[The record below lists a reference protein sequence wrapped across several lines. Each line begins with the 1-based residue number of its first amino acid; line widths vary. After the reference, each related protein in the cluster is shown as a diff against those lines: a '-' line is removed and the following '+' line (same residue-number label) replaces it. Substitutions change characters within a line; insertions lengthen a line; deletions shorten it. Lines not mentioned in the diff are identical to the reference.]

1 MASTVAAQPQL
12 EKKEP
17 QPSARS
23 RWLILTVVLVLLVL
37 GGAAFFWRR
46 YWPFERQ
53 PVIEDLQEA
62 GDSHVTIRGF
72 HRTYFPYPG
81 CVLEGVV
88 FTRGGNSPKPLIT
101 IEKLTIQSSYLN
113 ILRSHVSRISAEGM
127 HIFIPVFGTAP
138 PFHAKRST
146 AAIGEMTTT
155 NMTVEFGRTNGKPPI
170 RFDIHEAVLN
180 NVGWDGPLTYHLK
193 VHNPEPP
200 GEVTA
205 SGKFGIWNDNDPGQT
220 PISGEY
226 TFDHADLSVY
236 HGVAGILS
244 SLGKFSGNLNHIDIS
259 GTTDTPDF
267 ELESGKHRVQL
278 KSQFSAYV
286 DATHG
291 DTFLKRVDVH
301 FRKTH
306 VIVHGS
312 IAKSP
317 NGKSKTA
324 LLDLST
330 ENGRIEDVLGLFV
343 EAPRAPMSGP
353 VTLSAKVKIPPGDR
367 PFLEKLELLGKFGI
381 AGGGFSNSDTQ
392 EGVNKLSAGAR
403 GEKDTLDP
411 ETVLTD
417 LTGEVSLYNGVST
430 FSDLAFSVPGAAARL
445 HGTYNVINYKIDLH
459 GQMKVDTKIS
469 KTTSGA
475 KSLLLKM
482 MDPFFKKRKKGEV
495 VPIKISGTYDK
506 PSFGL
511 DLNDKQAQSVESPSH
526 HHVRNGLAQ
535 PPSH

>member
-12 EKKEP
+12 NRRER
-17 QPSARS
+17 QPSPRS
-23 RWLILTVVLVLLVL
+23 NKIIYAAIVALVVLGV
-37 GGAAFFWRR
+37 AAFLWHH
-46 YWPFERQ
+46 YWPFEQRA
-53 PVIEDLQEA
+53 VIEDLEEA
-62 GDSHVTIRGF
+62 GDSHVTIRDF

-81 CVLEGVV
+81 CVLDGVV

-113 ILRSHVSRISAEGM
+113 VLRSHVNRITAEGM
-127 HIFIPVFGTAP
+127 HVFIPVFGTAP

-146 AAIGEMTTT
+146 VAIGEMTTT
-155 NMTVEFGRTNGKPPI
+155 DMTVEFARTDDKPPL
-170 RFDIHEAVLN
+170 RFDIREAHLHD
-180 NVGWDGPLTYHLK
+180 VGWDGPLTYHVN

-200 GEVTA
+200 GEVTT

-226 TFDHADLSVY
+226 TFDHADLGVY
-236 HGVAGILS
+236 HGIGGTLS
-244 SLGKFSGNLNHIDIS
+244 SVGKFGGKLNHIDIS

-267 ELESGKHRVQL
+267 EVTSGKHRVQL
-278 KSQFSAYV
+278 NTQFSAYV

-306 VIVHGS
+306 VVAQGS

-317 NGKSKTA
+317 NVKGKTA

-353 VTLSAKVKIPPGDR
+353 VTLRAKVKIPPGER
-367 PFLEKLELLGKFGI
+367 PFLEKVELLGKFGI
-381 AGGGFSNSDTQ
+381 SGGGFSNSDTQ

-403 GEKDTLDP
+403 GEKDTADP

-417 LTGEVSLYNGVST
+417 LTGEVALYNGVST
-430 FSDLAFSVPGAAARL
+430 FNDLAFSVPGAAARM
-445 HGTYNVINYKIDLH
+445 HGTYNIINHKIDLR

-475 KSLLLKM
+475 KALLMKM

-495 VPIKISGTYDK
+495 VPVRISGTYEK

-511 DLNDKQAQSVESPSH
+511 ALNDKQAQSVDPPSH

>member
-12 EKKEP
+12 NRRER
-17 QPSARS
+17 QPNPRS
-23 RWLILTVVLVLLVL
+23 NKIIYAAIVALVVLGV
-37 GGAAFFWRR
+37 AAFLWHH
-46 YWPFERQ
+46 YWPFEQRA
-53 PVIEDLQEA
+53 VIEDLEEA
-62 GDSHVTIRGF
+62 GDSHVTIRDF

-81 CVLEGVV
+81 CVLDGVV

-101 IEKLTIQSSYLN
+101 IEKLTIQSSYVN
-113 ILRSHVSRISAEGM
+113 VLRSHVNRITAEGM
-127 HIFIPVFGTAP
+127 HVFIPVFGTAP

-146 AAIGEMTTT
+146 VAIGEMTTT
-155 NMTVEFGRTNGKPPI
+155 DMTVEFARADDKPPL
-170 RFDIHEAVLN
+170 RFDIHEAHLHD
-180 NVGWDGPLTYHLK
+180 VGWDGPLTYHLK

-200 GEVTA
+200 GEVTT

-226 TFDHADLSVY
+226 TFDHADLGVY
-236 HGVAGILS
+236 HGIGGMLS
-244 SLGKFSGNLNHIDIS
+244 SAGKFSGKLNHIDIS

-267 ELESGKHRVQL
+267 EVASGKHRVQL
-278 KSQFSAYV
+278 KTQFSAYV

-306 VIVHGS
+306 VVAQGS

-317 NGKSKTA
+317 NVKGKTA

-353 VTLSAKVKIPPGDR
+353 VTLRAKVKIPPGER
-367 PFLEKLELLGKFGI
+367 PFLEKVELLGKFGI
-381 AGGGFSNSDTQ
+381 SGGGFSNSDTQ

-403 GEKDTLDP
+403 GEKDSSDP

-417 LTGEVSLYNGVST
+417 LTGEVALYNGVST
-430 FSDLAFSVPGAAARL
+430 FNDLAFSVPGAAARM
-445 HGTYNVINYKIDLH
+445 HGTYNIINHKIDLR

-475 KSLLLKM
+475 KALLMKM

-495 VPIKISGTYDK
+495 VPVRISGTYEK

-511 DLNDKQAQSVESPSH
+511 ALNDKQAQSVDPPSH

>member
-23 RWLILTVVLVLLVL
+23 RWLILTVVLILLVL

-53 PVIEDLQEA
+53 PVIEDLEEA
-62 GDSHVTIRGF
+62 GNSHVTVRDF

-81 CVLEGVV
+81 CVVDGVV
-88 FTRGGNSPKPLIT
+88 FTRGNSPHPLIT
-101 IEKLTIQSSYLN
+101 IDRLTIQTSYLQV
-113 ILRSHVSRISAEGM
+113 LRSRVNRITAEGL
-127 HIFIPVFGTAP
+127 HVFIPAFGTAP

-146 AAIGEMTTT
+146 VAIAEMSTT
-155 NMTVEFGRTNGKPPI
+155 NMTLEFAFHEANKPPL
-170 RFDIHEAVLN
+170 RFDIHEAVLRD
-180 NVGWDGPLTYHLK
+180 VGWDGPLTYHLK

-200 GEVTA
+200 GEVIT
-205 SGKFGIWNDNDPGQT
+205 SGKFGNWDDNHPGQT
-220 PISGEY
+220 PVSGEY
-226 TFDHADLSVY
+226 TFEHADLGVY
-236 HGVAGILS
+236 HGIAGTLS
-244 SLGKFSGNLNHIDIS
+244 SVGKFEGKLDHIDIS

-267 ELESGKHRVQL
+267 EVQSGGHRVQL
-278 KSQFSAYV
+278 KTAFSAYV
-286 DATHG
+286 DATVG
-291 DTFLKRVDVH
+291 DTFLKRVDAH

-306 VIVHGS
+306 VIVQGS
-312 IAKSP
+312 IAKSA
-317 NGKSKTA
+317 NGKGKTA
-324 LLDLST
+324 LLELAT
-330 ENGRIEDVLGLFV
+330 ENGRIEDLLGLFV

-353 VTLSAKVKIPPGDR
+353 VTVRAKVTIPPGER
-367 PFLEKLELLGKFGI
+367 PFLEKVALRGNFGI

-403 GEKDTLDP
+403 GEKDSTDP

-417 LTGEVSLYNGVST
+417 LTGEVTLQDGVSH
-430 FSDLAFSVPGAAARL
+430 FSDLAFSIPGAAARM
-445 HGTYNVINYKIDLH
+445 HGSYNIMNHKIDLH

-475 KSLLLKM
+475 KALLLRM

-495 VPIKISGTYDK
+495 VPVRISGTYEK

-511 DLNDKQAQSVESPSH
+511 DLNDKQAQSVDRPSH